1 MAKRATRSK
10 KIRLGVVRADTHAY
24 YYGVMLG
31 KPDPIKLQQNDYVIH
46 HYASDIY
53 NPKRLINPRV
63 AGFEIAAVYDYDIE
77 KSRKFADTFGG
88 RIAVCEKLHDMLGKV
103 DAVAVFDCD
112 GSGYDHLKLATPFLK
127 AGLPTFVDKPFA
139 LTVKDAKA
147 IASLARK
154 HKAPLFNAS
163 ILSHVPAAAEFKNR
177 FAEISKTYWPVPDGV
192 SKAPVKLGV
201 VKGVGGAFSQ
211 DLAGKAVTGGL
222 EDRMAYII
230 HGVSLG
236 LNLFGHRQ
244 AQAGGLGVEWVEAM
258 GTLPLEYL
266 HIHLKHDADVMVMNT
281 AVDVFPEECGFFAS
295 AYSKF
300 GAIHSPR
307 IGDPEFLGGGQ
318 IVMQKF
324 KAMCASGKPPAD
336 YNDFI
341 EHIAVVEAGMLAQQK
356 GRRVYLKEVFKR

>member
-1 MAKRATRSK
+1 MAKKTTKPK
-10 KIRLGVVRADTHAY
+10 KIRLGVIRADTHAY
-24 YYGVMLG
+24 YYGIMLD
-31 KPDPIKLQQNDYVIH
+31 KADPIKLQQTDYVVH

-53 NPKRLINPRV
+53 DAKRLINPKV
-63 AGFEIAAVYDYDIE
+63 PGFEIAAVYDDDRD
-77 KSRKFADTFGG
+77 KAQAFSDTFGG
-88 RIAVCEKLHDMLGKV
+88 RPIVCDKLADMVGKI

-112 GSGYDHLKLATPFLK
+112 GSGIDHLKLATPFLK
-127 AGLPTFVDKPFA
+127 AGLPSFVDKPFA

-147 IASLARK
+147 IVSLARK

-163 ILSHVPAAAEFKNR
+163 ILSHVPAAAEFRNR
-177 FAEISKTYWPVPDGV
+177 FAEINKVFWPVPDGV
-192 SKAPVKLGV
+192 NKAPVKMGV
-201 VKGVGGAFSQ
+201 IKGVGGAFSQ
-211 DLAGKAVTGGL
+211 DLGGKAVTGGL

-236 LNLFGHRQ
+236 LNLFGT
-244 AQAGGLGVEWVEAM
+244 GVEWVEAM

-266 HIHLKHDADVMVMNT
+266 HIHLKHNADVMVMNT

-318 IVMQKF
+318 KIMQLF
-324 KAMCASGKPPAD
+324 KGMCKTGKSPGK

-341 EHIAVVEAGMLAQQK
+341 EHIAVVEAGMMAQQK
-356 GRRVYLKEVFKR
+356 GRRVYLKEVWQRR

>member
-1 MAKRATRSK
+1 MAKRTTRSK

-24 YYGVMLG
+24 YYGIMLD
-31 KPDPIKLQQNDYVIH
+31 KPDPIKLQQTDYVVH

-53 NPKRLINPRV
+53 NPRRLVNPTV
-63 AGFEIAAVYDYDIE
+63 AGFEIAAVYDYDVE

-88 RIAVCEKLHDMLGKV
+88 RPAVCEKLDDMLGKV

-127 AGLPTFVDKPFA
+127 AGVATFVDKPFA

-147 IASLARK
+147 IVNLARK
-154 HKAPLFNAS
+154 HKTPLFNAS
-163 ILSHVPAAAEFKNR
+163 ILTHVPAAAEFKNR
-177 FAEISKTYWPVPDGV
+177 FAEISKTFWPVPDGV

-211 DLAGKAVTGGL
+211 DLGGKAVTGGL

-236 LNLFGHRQ
+236 LHLF
-244 AQAGGLGVEWVEAM
+244 GLGVEWVEAM

-318 IVMQKF
+318 KIMQLF
-324 KAMCASGKPPAD
+324 KGMCKTGKPPGD

-356 GRRVYLKEVFKR
+356 GRRVYLKEVWKR